1 MTIKIVLA
9 DDHRI
14 VRAGLASL
22 INKEPGMVVAGE
34 AGNGREAVE
43 LVGQIIPDV
52 VVMDLTMP
60 EMSGFEATRQIV
72 AEHPGTRVLALS
84 MHSDKR
90 FVAQALNAGA
100 SGYLLK
106 DCALEELIRAIN
118 VVIAGQVYL
127 SPGIAE
133 TVVNTYVRHP
143 EALRLTTLSTLT
155 PREREVLQLVA
166 EGRSSK
172 TIAETLNV
180 SSKTVEFH
188 RQQIMHKLKIDNV
201 AGLIKYAIREGLTSV
216 ED

>member
-1 MTIKIVLA
+1 
-9 DDHRI
+9 
-14 VRAGLASL
+14 
-22 INKEPGMVVAGE
+22 MVVAGE